1 MSIYLAMNNRS
12 TFENKSVC
20 IATYGRHIKCLSERK
35 VNASVQQIEPLV
47 ILGKVERGVS
57 GHDTGP
63 R

>member
-20 IATYGRHIKCLSERK
+20 IATCRHIKCLSERK
-35 VNASVQQIEPLV
+35 VNVSVQQIVALV